1 MLYKYDNNKLLYTKV
16 KYGELILKTILVTI
30 GLMMV
35 LGIRNKINDQRLE
48 ELSEEEKLII
58 INEYNEF
65 SEEKLIEKLKEL
77 NFKFP
82 YIVLAQSKLE
92 TAHFTSKMFSE
103 NNNLFG
109 MKQARQRIN
118 TAGGTQHGHAYYDT
132 WMESLCDYA
141 FYSSTYLS
149 KIKNERDYLNYL
161 SQFYAEYTTYV
172 TKLKNI
178 IEKEN
183 LKSKF

>member
-1 MLYKYDNNKLLYTKV
+1 MIYTYDRKSREFRKVDFSKHSHKIVFGLSFLLTLGAVSQITNNKNEEFSEQEIQV
-16 KYGELILKTILVTI
+16 ILSK
-30 GLMMV
+30 
-35 LGIRNKINDQRLE
+35 
-48 ELSEEEKLII
+48 
-58 INEYNEF
+58 YNEF

-82 YIVLAQSKLE
+82 HIVLAQSKLE
-92 TAHFTSKMFSE
+92 TAHFKSKMFTE

-109 MKQARQRIN
+109 MKQASQRIN

-132 WMESLCDYA
+132 WLESVYDYA

-149 KIKNERDYLNYL
+149 KIKNERDYFNYL
-161 SQFYAEYTTYV
+161 SQSYAEDTTYV

>member
-1 MLYKYDNNKLLYTKV
+1 MIYTYDKKSREFRKVNFSKHVSKFIFVTSITLTLGAVSQVNRVNSMDYT
-16 KYGELILKTILVTI
+16 E
-30 GLMMV
+30 
-35 LGIRNKINDQRLE
+35 
-48 ELSEEEKLII
+48 SEIEVII
-58 INEYNEF
+58 SKYNEF
-65 SEEKLIEKLKEL
+65 TEDKLVQRIKEL

-82 YIVLAQSKLE
+82 HIVLAQAKLE
-92 TAHFTSKMFSE
+92 TGNFTSKMFNE

-132 WMESLCDYA
+132 WLESVYDYA
-141 FYSSTYLS
+141 FYSSTYLH
-149 KIKNERDYLNYL
+149 KIKNERDYFNYL
-161 SQFYAEYTTYV
+161 SHSYAEDPNYIV
-172 TKLKNI
+172 NLQNI